1 MSHQQSFNKLK
12 INGYEHISDI
22 VNHTNQRLADI
33 REGLI
38 KPILTKS
45 DKETEKIGG
54 YFPTDQVT
62 IAARTGAGKT
72 AYILNLMGDF
82 INPELNPHYSEKVII
97 LYDSW
102 EMPSWRNMLRLY
114 SRENKK
120 TVKELLDYNKA
131 MTDEAFQRIISISQ
145 KFKNQPIYMSS
156 ISTSPKE
163 WYDNKRRIQD
173 ANPNMTIINVV
184 DHTRLVTKTTEKSE
198 EELITSFM
206 KIGMKAK
213 LEMEQLNFFLSQ
225 MNRAIETSG
234 KREDMGKAT
243 PVSSDIF
250 GADSVY
256 QCSDVVLALHRPGM
270 YGLTEWEG
278 IATGKQIGTDASD
291 NLFIECLLKQRD
303 GWTGNI
309 LRYHNL
315 AHNEF
320 YDTLPASMGGS
331 AFVKEVQ
338 QGMFGTQF

>member
-1 MSHQQSFNKLK
+1 MQEQQSFKYPS
-12 INGYEHISDI
+12 IDGYDHISHI
-22 VNHTNQRLADI
+22 VDTTNQRLFDI

-38 KPILTKS
+38 KPIVTAS
-45 DKETEKIGG
+45 NKETIKIGG
-54 YFPTDQVT
+54 FFPTDQVT

-82 INPELNPHYSEKVII
+82 INPVLNPYYANKLII

-102 EMPSWRNMLRLY
+102 EMPGWRNMLRLY
-114 SRENKK
+114 SRKNKL

-131 MTDEAFQRIISISQ
+131 MEEEAFQTMLLISLQ
-145 KFKNQPIYMSS
+145 FKNQPIYMSS
-156 ISTSPKE
+156 ISTSPQQ

-173 ANPNMTIINVV
+173 KFPNHTIINVV
-184 DHTRLVTKTTEKSE
+184 DHTRLVTKTTERSE

-213 LEMEQLNFFLSQ
+213 LEMNQLNFFLSQ

-278 IATGKQIGTDASD
+278 LPTGKVVGNADASD

-309 LRYHNL
+309 VRYHNL

-320 YDTLPASMGGS
+320 GDSLEELYGTASKQNS
-331 AFVKEVQ
+331 L
-338 QGMFGTQF
+338 FGLNGNE